1 MLIDKIVGNVETNLP
16 GKSFQIK
23 LTRESFKNMVGNIY
37 SNQIKAIVRELACNA
52 NDSHIAAGNKEPFR
66 IHFPN
71 ALEPFFEIE
80 DYGLGLD
87 NIEMEQVYTV
97 LYNSTKDES
106 NEYTGAFGIGAKV
119 PFVYTD
125 NFLVT
130 AIKNGIERVYSMF
143 ISSTGNP
150 SYDLMGETKTDKPN
164 GVKVTF
170 SVEQKD
176 FSSFKNAS
184 SCLKW
189 FKTQPTTNIPVQYPE
204 EKNVTSFEFNYK
216 QHNIKCEFGDLSNSG
231 FVMGSVLYPYNF
243 GINVRYYVPIGLF
256 KIPMSRESISNNTEN
271 SIVINELKIEA
282 NKKFGEIISENIK
295 KCETFVDAVFYLNSY
310 QSKYINYFS
319 AYSYAKYNNASI
331 SSTEIYFRKLDY
343 TRNDYINEISNKYD
357 FENQIVV
364 YPENKRNKLVNRMNL
379 HSKTQY
385 VINDGL
391 SNFNW
396 ARAKKTLKDSNRT
409 NTLMYF
415 IENPVMSFFDEI
427 GLSKYFIKASSV
439 KLPEIKRNKSKTI
452 FFLDYYGW
460 VKTDIKENKSI
471 KLLVIKSNYN
481 SNSDISLFKT
491 RIRLIES
498 IYNVSLNI
506 YGCYAND
513 VKKILK
519 DNPDL
524 QEFDEYFKNLKSQDK
539 EFEKDFQIM
548 EEVNYDY
555 HNETLNI
562 VKKLGLE
569 SSILEKEKK
578 FRFLE
583 KNNKFKQKQKL
594 FYQFNKTKNPD
605 DLILKDYPLLKY
617 INANSL
623 ETKEDCEYI
632 KNIIKQ
638 ENLCKTS

>member
-37 SNQIKAIVRELACNA
+37 SNQIEAIVRELACNA

-71 ALEPFFEIE
+71 VLEPFFEIE

-87 NIEMEQVYTV
+87 DIEMEQVYTV

-130 AIKNGIERVYSMF
+130 TIKNGIERVYSMF

-189 FKTQPTTNIPVQYPE
+189 FKTQPTTNIPVQYLE

-216 QHNIKCEFGDLSNSG
+216 QHNIKCEFGDLSKSG
-231 FVMGSVLYPYNF
+231 FVMGSVLYPYNL

-256 KIPMSRESISNNTEN
+256 KIPMSREFISNNIEN
-271 SIVINELKIEA
+271 SVVINELKIEA

-310 QSKYINYFS
+310 QSKYIDYFS

-343 TRNDYINEISNKYD
+343 TCNDYINEISNKYD

-427 GLSKYFIKASSV
+427 GLSKYFIKASSI

-506 YGCYAND
+506 YGCYTND

-555 HNETLNI
+555 HNEILNI

-594 FYQFNKTKNPD
+594 FYQFNTTKNPD

-617 INANSL
+617 IDVNSL

-638 ENLCKTS
+638 ENLCKTN